1 MSLISLITD
10 KLGNRWLSFTMYLI
24 SYLPKV
30 AKIVEKYQ
38 KVAKMAKPYQ
48 KYQMFIK
55 NDLIYQN
62 KLVSSYNGQIWEEMV
77 KLFSKSDKKYLKIPD
92 FIKNYLTAT
101 SLFPLITD
109 KFGNR
114 WLNFFRKVP
123 KSI

>member
-1 MSLISLITD
+1 
-10 KLGNRWLSFTMYLI
+10 MYLI

-62 KLVSSYNGQIWEEMV
+62 KLVSSYNGQIWE
-77 KLFSKSDKKYLKIPD
+77 
-92 FIKNYLTAT
+92 
-101 SLFPLITD
+101 
-109 KFGNR
+109 
-114 WLNFFRKVP
+114 
-123 KSI
+123 